1 MKTTFSALAI
11 GGLLG
16 LASLGAHAA
25 DGTITINGTVTDT
38 TCSINGNTAGSDTS
52 KTITLPTVTASSLAA
67 MGATAGTSQPADLE
81 FKLTGCTTGTKAIAS
96 FENGPNVDQDT
107 GNLTN
112 NGGTAANVQVQLLN
126 GSMQPINI
134 TTNSNNQLETNG
146 GAITSG
152 AADLKY
158 FARYYATGAAT
169 AGSVNTSVQ
178 FSMQYQ

>member
-1 MKTTFSALAI
+1 MKATFSALAI

-25 DGTITINGTVTDT
+25 DGTITINGSVTDT
-38 TCSINGNTAGSDTS
+38 TCSINGNTAGSDSS
-52 KTITLPTVTASSLAA
+52 KTITLPTVTAASLAA
-67 MGATAGTSQPADLE
+67 LGQTAGTSQPADLE

-96 FENGPNVDQDT
+96 FENGPTVDQNS

-112 NGGTAANVQVQLLN
+112 SGTAGNVQVQLLN

-134 TTNSNNQLETNG
+134 TTNSNNDLATNG
-146 GAITSG
+146 GSITSG

-158 FARYYATGAAT
+158 FARYFATDAAT
-169 AGSVNTSVQ
+169 AGTVNTSVQ